1 MGMTTTT
8 SNAAT
13 VANLDSRGFRN
24 ALGSFATGVTIVT
37 TLDAD
42 GKDVGLTANSFNSV
56 SLDPPM
62 VLWSLAK
69 TSAALPAFMESS
81 HFAVHILSA
90 EQEALSNTF
99 SKRGIDKFAG
109 VEVARGIGG
118 VALLNG
124 CSAYF
129 QCNTTF
135 RYEGGD
141 HVIFVGEV
149 VGFTDEA
156 RAPLVYHS
164 GGYGLVVKKQATPP
178 AHPGNAREG
187 EGSFNRNFLGY
198 LLGASYQQVFQP
210 IRRELNVLGLSE
222 DDYLVLSIL
231 GIGDDRSLAELDTL
245 LAISGRSASPAVR
258 AGLRERG
265 LLRECAGADG
275 TPRVALTEAG
285 KEMELQLLA
294 VAKLSEATAES
305 ALEYSEVQ
313 LLKQL
318 LKRIVRK
325 TAVAPQLLWK

>member
-1 MGMTTTT
+1 MTTSTT
-8 SNAAT
+8 F
-13 VANLDSRGFRN
+13 DSRNFRN

-37 TLDAD
+37 TRDLD
-42 GKDVGLTANSFNSV
+42 GNDVGLTANSFNSV

-69 TSAALPAFMESS
+69 TSAALPAFMGSP

-109 VEVARGIGG
+109 VDVQRGIGG
-118 VALLNG
+118 VALLDG

-129 QCNTTF
+129 ECNTTF

-149 VGFTDEA
+149 VGFTDQA

-164 GGYGLVVKKQATPP
+164 GGYGLVVKKQAP
-178 AHPGNAREG
+178 APTQPGNAREG
-187 EGSFNRNFLGY
+187 EGSFNKNFLGY

-210 IRRELNVLGLSE
+210 IRKELLALDLSE
-222 DDYLVLSIL
+222 DDYLILSIL
-231 GIGDDRSLAELDTL
+231 GIGDDRSLEELDAL
-245 LAISGRSASPAVR
+245 LAISGRSATAEVR
-258 AGLRERG
+258 ASLCRRG
-265 LLRECAGADG
+265 LLAEQDGRLKLTQAGRDLEI
-275 TPRVALTEAG
+275 R
-285 KEMELQLLA
+285 LLA
-294 VAKLSEATAES
+294 VAKLAEAAAES
-305 ALEYSEVQ
+305 ALEYGEVQ

-325 TAVAPQLLWK
+325 TAAAPQLLWK

>member
-1 MGMTTTT
+1 MT
-8 SNAAT
+8 SNASF
-13 VANLDSRGFRN
+13 DSRSFRN

-37 TLDAD
+37 TRDAD

-69 TSAALPAFMESS
+69 TSAALPAFMESA

-99 SKRGIDKFAG
+99 SRRGIDKFAG

-118 VALLNG
+118 VALLAG

-129 QCNTTF
+129 ECKTTF

-164 GGYGLVVKKQATPP
+164 GGYGLVVKKQVPPP

-187 EGSFNRNFLGY
+187 EGSFNKNFLGY

-210 IRRELNVLGLSE
+210 IRKELDALDLSE

-245 LAISGRSASPAVR
+245 LSISGRSASAEVR
-258 AGLRERG
+258 EGLCRRG

-275 TPRVALTEAG
+275 APRLTLTEAG
-285 KEMELQLLA
+285 RALELRLLA
-294 VAKLSEATAES
+294 VAKLAEATAES
-305 ALEYSEVQ
+305 ALDYSEVQ

>member
-1 MGMTTTT
+1 MTSTASSTA
-8 SNAAT
+8 SF
-13 VANLDSRGFRN
+13 DSRNFRN

-69 TSAALPAFMESS
+69 TSAALPAFMESP

-99 SKRGIDKFAG
+99 SRRGIDKFAG

-118 VALLNG
+118 VALLAG

-129 QCNTTF
+129 ECSTTF

-149 VGFTDEA
+149 IGFTDEA

-164 GGYGLVVKKQATPP
+164 GGYGLVVKKQATAP
-178 AHPGNAREG
+178 AQPGNAREG
-187 EGSFNRNFLGY
+187 EGSFNKNFLGY
-198 LLGASYQQVFQP
+198 LLGASWQQVFQP
-210 IRRELNVLGLSE
+210 IRKELNALELSE
-222 DDYLVLSIL
+222 DEYLILSIL
-231 GIGDDRSLAELDTL
+231 GIGDDRSLAELETL
-245 LAISGRSASPAVR
+245 LSISGRNASPEVR
-258 AGLRERG
+258 ASLCRRG
-265 LLRECAGADG
+265 LLRECAGEDG
-275 TPRVALTEAG
+275 AARLTLTEAG
-285 KEMELQLLA
+285 REMELRLLA
-294 VAKLSEATAES
+294 VAKLSEAAAES

>member
-1 MGMTTTT
+1 MSTP
-8 SNAAT
+8 AT
-13 VANLDSRGFRN
+13 FDSRNFRN

-37 TLDAD
+37 TRDVD
-42 GKDVGLTANSFNSV
+42 GNDVGLTANSFNSV

-69 TSAALPAFMESS
+69 TSAALPAFMDSS

-99 SKRGIDKFAG
+99 SRRGIDKFANL
-109 VEVARGIGG
+109 ELQRGIGD
-118 VALLNG
+118 VALLGG

-129 QCNTTF
+129 ECNTTF

-149 VGFTDEA
+149 VGFTDQA

-164 GGYGLVVKKQATPP
+164 GGYGLVVKKQVPP
-178 AHPGNAREG
+178 AQPGNAREG
-187 EGSFNRNFLGY
+187 EGSFDKNFLGY

-210 IRRELNVLGLSE
+210 IRKELLAQDLSE
-222 DDYLVLSIL
+222 DDYLILSIL
-231 GIGDDRSLAELDTL
+231 GIGDDRSLEELDAL
-245 LAISGRSASPAVR
+245 LAISGRRATDEVR
-258 AGLRERG
+258 ASLCRRG
-265 LLRECAGADG
+265 LLAERDG
-275 TPRVALTEAG
+275 RLKLTPEGRDLEIR
-285 KEMELQLLA
+285 LLA
-294 VAKLSEATAES
+294 VAKLAEATAES
-305 ALEYSEVQ
+305 ALDYSEVQ

-325 TAVAPQLLWK
+325 TAAAPQLLWK